1 MKSLFVTVIIALF
14 TTVGQAQTDKFEVHV
29 NGLGCPYC
37 ASGLED
43 AFKKFDGISDI
54 KIDIQKGLLT
64 FSMPAEANLST
75 EKVATTVEKA
85 SYTAV
90 KTKVERANGK
100 VETSEGKS
108 AGTKTTATMET
119 KTFEVAGECGMC
131 KKRIETAAKGISGVS
146 KASWKVESDML
157 TVTFNSKETSAK
169 AVQKAVANVGHDT
182 EAFKATDEAYKNLH
196 ACCKYERME

>member
-1 MKSLFVTVIIALF
+1 MKSVIITLIVALF

-64 FSMPAEANLST
+64 FSMPAEANVSI
-75 EKVATTVEKA
+75 EKVAATVEKA

-90 KTKVERANGK
+90 DTKVVRANGK
-100 VETSEGKS
+100 TETSETSKTS
-108 AGTKTTATMET
+108 TKTSATTQTET
-119 KTFEVAGECGMC
+119 FLVAGECGMC
-131 KKRIETAAKGISGVS
+131 KERIETAAKGVSGVS
-146 KASWKVESDML
+146 KAAWNVESDML
-157 TVTFNSKETSAK
+157 TVTFDTGKTSVET
-169 AVQKAVANVGHDT
+169 VQKAVANVGHDT
-182 EAFKATDEAYKNLH
+182 KAFKATDEAYENLH